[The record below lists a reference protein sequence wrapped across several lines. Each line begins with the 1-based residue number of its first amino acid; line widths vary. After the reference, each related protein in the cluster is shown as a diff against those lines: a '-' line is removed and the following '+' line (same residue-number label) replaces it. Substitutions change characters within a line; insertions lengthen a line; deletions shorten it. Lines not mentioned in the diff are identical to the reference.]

1 MTQLLPEMPT
11 TPSGEMKVEYLLT
24 FVKKLSIGTL
34 YLIQFRN
41 FFFDEYAI
49 LTIGQKILVGRE

>member
-34 YLIQFRN
+34 FQFHVL
-41 FFFDEYAI
+41 FDSI
-49 LTIGQKILVGRE
+49 PKFLF